1 MSQSVLGKYACGFPQ
16 LLVLMVLEP
25 LSTSLG
31 ILVAVR
37 GQNLFIDAA
46 QLLRRMVQHLPDL
59 HLGSRALACIEASLN
74 QIEAMAVAVVR
85 RVGDTT
91 S

>member
-1 MSQSVLGKYACGFPQ
+1 MMLLSLKWLPMSQSVLGKYACGFPQ

-37 GQNLFIDAA
+37 GQNLSLMRHGCFKE
-46 QLLRRMVQHLPDL
+46 QSNTYQTFTSVVER
-59 HLGSRALACIEASLN
+59 SLA
-74 QIEAMAVAVVR
+74 
-85 RVGDTT
+85 
-91 S
+91 

>member
-46 QLLRRMVQHLPDL
+46 QLLRRMVQDLPDL

-74 QIEAMAVAVVR
+74 QIETMTVAVVR